1 MSPRWAGI
9 FIGDHPL
16 GLPNRAARR
25 VFGLLPS
32 PRRCKFCNAP
42 FRGPYAGAV
51 KRTGYARYTESAA
64 GGLEVGIGVASGEAN
79 RSRAGADGKRRH
91 ERALFEAQLVRWK
104 LGDLMGAMVRR
115 KSTGS
120 PPALRSRSAATRIAS
135 VFRKVVCGAAFG
147 SARDTPHHYGLLAV
161 ESRSGEIRRRCGFRS
176 LTRLLRVARRNAV
189 PSAPGPRSRS
199 RRWSR
204 RARQAAMLARR

>member
-9 FIGDHPL
+9 FIRDHPL

-91 ERALFEAQLVRWK
+91 ERALSEAQLVRWK
-104 LGDLMGAMVRR
+104 LGDPMGAMVRR

-120 PPALRSRSAATRIAS
+120 PPAPRSRSSATRIAS
-135 VFRKVVCGAAFG
+135 VLPK
-147 SARDTPHHYGLLAV
+147 
-161 ESRSGEIRRRCGFRS
+161 SGVRRRFWLSRRYAS
-176 LTRLLRVARRNAV
+176 PLRTPGGGIAFRRNAT
-189 PSAPGPRSRS
+189 ALRF
-199 RRWSR
+199 
-204 RARQAAMLARR
+204 